1 MPSTGELSLVK
12 APQSPQ
18 QSQEPQRISMWILM
32 DTQEPAS
39 ANPPSM
45 GRPKARVLGHQGIP
59 SRRRT

>member
-1 MPSTGELSLVK
+1 MPSTGKLSLVQ

-18 QSQEPQRISMWILM
+18 QSQEPQQISMWILM

-45 GRPKARVLGHQGIP
+45 ARPKAHVLGHQGIS
-59 SRRRT
+59 SRRT